1 MQHNIFRAVLFAGCL
16 MGAGAMAQS
25 ASGECGGETA
35 CELENGVYYTALP
48 ENVQGAPVVL
58 WLHGHNGRAERA
70 ARPNGMA
77 RTFTRRGFVFVAPQ
91 GTPDPSQP
99 EKRDWNVQDGFG
111 EPRVD
116 VVFLTAVLDDVAA
129 RFGTDQNR
137 VLLAGF
143 SRGASM
149 AWDFACAA
157 PERISA
163 LAVAAG
169 GFWEPIPQS
178 CAGPVHLFHTHGFN
192 DRTVPL
198 EGRQVSWGG
207 IWYHQGN
214 ILKGLD
220 VWREINGCIGAADV
234 NIVEGPNWEKRWTT
248 CEAGSLRLQ
257 ITPGGHGIPKG
268 WSASVLD
275 WFEEISPIQG

>member
-1 MQHNIFRAVLFAGCL
+1 MRRNTFQAVLIAGCL
-16 MGAGAMAQS
+16 MGAGALAQS
-25 ASGECGGETA
+25 ANDKCGGETA

-77 RTFTRRGFVFVAPQ
+77 RTFTNRGFVFVAPQ
-91 GTPDPSQP
+91 GTPDPGQP
-99 EKRDWNVQDGFG
+99 EKRDWNVLDGFG
-111 EPRVD
+111 EPRND
-116 VVFLTAVLDDVAA
+116 LDFLTAVLDDVAA
-129 RFGTDQNR
+129 RLGTDPNR

-163 LAVAAG
+163 MAVAAG

-178 CAGPVHLFHTHGFN
+178 CAGPVNLFHTHGFK

-207 IWYHQGN
+207 IQYHQGN

-220 VWREINGCIGAADV
+220 VWRENNGCTGAADI
-234 NIVEGPNWEKRWTT
+234 NIVEGPNWEKRWIT

-257 ITPGGHGIPKG
+257 ITPGGHGIPK
-268 WSASVLD
+268 SL
-275 WFEEISPIQG
+275 IQNPLHDFKALQFCA